1 MSVSGNDRIATL
13 STDELRE
20 EVARLQS
27 LLVEDQLEDDDDEEL
42 QNSDECGTLSL
53 VEDITLKYTNG
64 DVYKVSVNT
73 GVGFAL
79 KFGRNHTPSH
89 AFSVRNPNSE
99 PR

>member
-1 MSVSGNDRIATL
+1 MSVSGEDRIATL

-27 LLVEDQLEDDDDEEL
+27 LLVEDQLEDEDDEEL

-64 DVYKVSVNT
+64 DVYKVSQHGCQFV
-73 GVGFAL
+73 L
-79 KFGRNHTPSH
+79 KSNATIFHLAHPACETRRLP
-89 AFSVRNPNSE
+89 
-99 PR
+99 

>member
-1 MSVSGNDRIATL
+1 MMASVEDRIAAL

-42 QNSDECGTLSL
+42 QNSSEGGTLSL

-64 DVYKVSVNT
+64 DVYKASV
-73 GVGFAL
+73 
-79 KFGRNHTPSH
+79 
-89 AFSVRNPNSE
+89 
-99 PR
+99 